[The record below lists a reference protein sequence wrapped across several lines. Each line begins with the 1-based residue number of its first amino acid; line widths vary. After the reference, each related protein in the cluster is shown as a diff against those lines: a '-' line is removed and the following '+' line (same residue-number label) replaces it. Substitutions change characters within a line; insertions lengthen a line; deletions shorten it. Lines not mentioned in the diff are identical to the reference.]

1 MKIGSKLKELR
12 IAHGYTQAELATI
25 LNVSRSTI
33 SSWEINRTYPDLSML
48 VSLSELYNITVDQL
62 INEDDKLVD
71 TMTKE
76 TKRNMIFKR
85 IILSLIVVVL
95 SFAVVFAFLLRENHQ
110 ANEEKVL
117 FYEFPDYSKFVEK
130 KIVNDNSIYYY
141 KDNFVEEIIDTLP
154 DGNETSLWQ
163 SAHLNTG
170 FDSQVILKVKRDQE
184 NQIKKVS
191 VVEMKDTIQ
200 LIEDQ
205 YGGKIHAVK
214 YKSIEEANEAIA
226 ATARD
231 AEGNPEGLVAMRS
244 DDTHAT
250 AYFKVPDSDQ

>member
-1 MKIGSKLKELR
+1 M
-12 IAHGYTQAELATI
+12 
-25 LNVSRSTI
+25 
-33 SSWEINRTYPDLSML
+33 
-48 VSLSELYNITVDQL
+48 
-62 INEDDKLVD
+62 
-71 TMTKE
+71 
-76 TKRNMIFKR
+76 
-85 IILSLIVVVL
+85 
-95 SFAVVFAFLLRENHQ
+95 LRENHQ

-117 FYEFPDYSKFVEK
+117 SYEFSDYSKFVEK
-130 KIVNDNSIYYY
+130 KKENDNSIYYY

-191 VVEMKDTIQ
+191 VVERKDTIQ

-214 YKSIEEANEAIA
+214 YKSIEEASEAIA

-231 AEGNPEGLVAMRS
+231 AKGNPEGLVAMRG

-250 AYFKVPDSDQ
+250 AYFKVTDSD